1 MTVIYFFKVNPHK
14 WTKYSLDDADISDRT
29 NTSAAFDFLK
39 EIEARKDSSDDD
51 DDDIPYRDQEGTS
64 DNNSRKRHM
73 ILVKRT
79 SSIKDRTKQDS
90 DEEADSKVVLK
101 GSKVVMP
108 EYVIGQ
114 KVKKN
119 KNKLKTNSSAV
130 KVKSKEM
137 KLNHLLDDEE
147 NEDLDD

>member
-1 MTVIYFFKVNPHK
+1 M
-14 WTKYSLDDADISDRT
+14 DDADISDRT

-51 DDDIPYRDQEGTS
+51 DDDIPYLDQEGTS
-64 DNNSRKRHM
+64 DLNSRKRHM

-79 SSIKDRTKQDS
+79 SSIKARTIDDS
-90 DEEADSKVVLK
+90 DEETDNKVVLK

-119 KNKLKTNSSAV
+119 KNKVRTNTSAV
-130 KVKSKEM
+130 KIKSKEM
-137 KLNHLLDDEE
+137 KLNHLFDDEDNDDSLDD
-147 NEDLDD
+147 

>member
-1 MTVIYFFKVNPHK
+1 M
-14 WTKYSLDDADISDRT
+14 DDADISDRT
-29 NTSAAFDFLK
+29 NTTAAFDFLK

-79 SSIKDRTKQDS
+79 SIKPRPNQES
-90 DEEADSKVVLK
+90 DEEADNKIVLK

-119 KNKLKTNSSAV
+119 KNKLKTNSSAA
-130 KVKSKEM
+130 KIKSKEM

-147 NEDLDD
+147 NDDNLDD

>member
-1 MTVIYFFKVNPHK
+1 M
-14 WTKYSLDDADISDRT
+14 DDADISDRT

-64 DNNSRKRHM
+64 DPNSRKRHM

-79 SSIKDRTKQDS
+79 PSIKARTIEDS
-90 DEEADSKVVLK
+90 DEEADNKVVLK

-108 EYVIGQ
+108 EYVVGQ
-114 KVKKN
+114 KIKKN
-119 KNKLKTNSSAV
+119 KNKLRTNTSAV
-130 KVKSKEM
+130 KIKSKEM
-137 KLNHLLDDEE
+137 KLNHLFDDEE
-147 NEDLDD
+147 NDDNLDD

>member
-1 MTVIYFFKVNPHK
+1 M
-14 WTKYSLDDADISDRT
+14 DDADISDRT

-39 EIEARKDSSDDD
+39 EIEDRKDSSDDD
-51 DDDIPYRDQEGTS
+51 DDDIPYLDQEGTS
-64 DNNSRKRHM
+64 DLNSRKRHM

-79 SSIKDRTKQDS
+79 SSIKARTIDDS
-90 DEEADSKVVLK
+90 DEETDNKVVLK

-119 KNKLKTNSSAV
+119 KNKVRTNTLAV
-130 KVKSKEM
+130 KIKSKEM
-137 KLNHLLDDEE
+137 KLNHLFDDEDNDDGLDD
-147 NEDLDD
+147 